1 MADNVT
7 FQTVLATP
15 PDATVIATD
24 DCAGAQVQIVK
35 QAIATDGSA
44 TLIPATA
51 ADGLLVNLGVNN
63 DVTAVISGVVDVG
76 DITGTVSLPTGAATA
91 AKQDTGNASLSS
103 LDGKVTA
110 CNTGAVVVSSLV
122 PGTGAT
128 NLGKAEDAAH
138 TSGDV
143 GVLALMVRQD
153 ADAAMGADGDYTPL
167 QTDANGYLKV
177 NIKAGAGSG
186 GTSATDDAAFTAAA
200 GSGTPMM
207 GFVTADSVD
216 SGDVGVIGMLANRQ
230 QKVTLYD
237 SAGVE
242 VSVGGGTQY
251 AQGTV
256 GTTTDV
262 LTMAGAVRKDTA
274 AIASGVID
282 GDRAVLSTD
291 SVGRLRVT
299 AADTTQPVSGT
310 VSATVSGT
318 VAATQSGTWTVQPG
332 NTANTTAWKVDGS
345 AVTQPVSGTFWQATQ
360 PVSAAALP
368 LPSGA
373 STLAEQQTQ
382 TASLSV
388 MDDWD
393 ETDRAKVNVI
403 VGQAGITA
411 GAGAVAA
418 NTPRVTHASDDPVTT
433 SVQLL
438 DDTVATTASA
448 IPSKGL
454 AVSGTDGTNARVLK
468 TDTSGELQVDV
479 LTMPTVT
486 VSGTVAATQSGT
498 WTVTGAGGTFP
509 VTGTFWQA
517 TQPISAASL
526 PLPSGAAT
534 DATVATL
541 KAAVT
546 VVALQVV
553 ASGDTTLLASGT
565 RKIHRVEFSN
575 THASTAVVAGLKI
588 ASQNSGAVFGL
599 KPLPVNGQGLIQITN
614 GYIPVTSEAVTVNL
628 SAAGQVEVTV
638 YYE

>member
-7 FQTVLATP
+7 FQTTILATP

-24 DCAGAQVQIVK
+24 DCAGAQVQLFK
-35 QAIATDGSA
+35 QAISTDGSA

-51 ADGLLVNLGVNN
+51 ADGLLVNLGANN

-76 DITGTVSLPTGAATA
+76 EITGPVALPTGAATSA
-91 AKQDTGNASLSS
+91 LQTTANGLLTTIDADTSALAGTVAGSELQVDV
-103 LDGKVTA
+103 LTLP
-110 CNTGAVVVSSLV
+110 AVSGTVAISAVV

-143 GVLALMVRQD
+143 GVMALGIRQD
-153 ADAAMGADGDYTPL
+153 ADAATGADGDYVPI

-242 VSVGGGTQY
+242 LSVGGGTQY

-310 VSATVSGT
+310 VSAT
-318 VAATQSGTWTVQPG
+318 QSGH
-332 NTANTTAWKVDGS
+332 VDGPTGQYREHARRGRCGRGHA
-345 AVTQPVSGTFWQATQ
+345 AVAGTFWQATQ
-360 PVSAAALP
+360 PVTAAALP

-388 MDDWD
+388 IDDWD

-403 VGQAGITA
+403 VGQAGVTA

-418 NTPRVTHASDDPVTT
+418 QTCRGSRMRRTIRSPRPCNSWTMWWPRRPAPFPRK
-433 SVQLL
+433 
-438 DDTVATTASA
+438 AM
-448 IPSKGL
+448 PSRGRM
-454 AVSGTDGTNARVLK
+454 A
-468 TDTSGELQVDV
+468 
-479 LTMPTVT
+479 PTR
-486 VSGTVAATQSGT
+486 AC
-498 WTVTGAGGTFP
+498 
-509 VTGTFWQA
+509 
-517 TQPISAASL
+517 
-526 PLPSGAAT
+526 
-534 DATVATL
+534 
-541 KAAVT
+541 
-546 VVALQVV
+546 
-553 ASGDTTLLASGT
+553 
-565 RKIHRVEFSN
+565 
-575 THASTAVVAGLKI
+575 
-588 ASQNSGAVFGL
+588 
-599 KPLPVNGQGLIQITN
+599 
-614 GYIPVTSEAVTVNL
+614 
-628 SAAGQVEVTV
+628 
-638 YYE
+638 